1 MLALL
6 VDRRD
11 DRPEV
16 AMEKETRAPSK
27 TKMALADEREAP
39 SGKKECTLEVGV
51 QAAEEDKHR
60 PWHG

>member
-11 DRPEV
+11 GRREV
-16 AMEKETRAPSK
+16 AMEKETQAPSE

-39 SGKKECTLEVGV
+39 SGKKECTLGAEVQV
-51 QAAEEDKHR
+51 VEEDGHH